1 MSRKNKRQSKWTI
14 DGWQKDPITE
24 KDKTKILF
32 DKIQIRQDIWAR
44 NLPKVFEILYLYVA
58 LLTEPCI
65 PEKKIKALSGL
76 NNWVVIM
83 FFFILIKW
91 LRRDVFFP
99 LLMKYEIFILFLH
112 RAWTMSPEQSQ
123 YIWRKT
129 IPHIEVGM
137 GSGVFTSHRSAR
149 FVLISD
155 WWTRR
160 KMELL
165 DLVVTRPRLP
175 VQRTKSPPAASGWEG
190 S

>member
-1 MSRKNKRQSKWTI
+1 MPSWRSRCPVPLFISNFSQRALLVKELIRKNACKWVYSENYTSS
-14 DGWQKDPITE
+14 
-24 KDKTKILF
+24 F
-32 DKIQIRQDIWAR
+32 DR
-44 NLPKVFEILYLYVA
+44 
-58 LLTEPCI
+58 
-65 PEKKIKALSGL
+65 KALSEL

-83 FFFILIKW
+83 FFLILIK
-91 LRRDVFFP
+91 LCITTLLFYSILMLCNFKFSFF
-99 LLMKYEIFILFLH
+99 H

-165 DLVVTRPRLP
+165 DFFFTRPRLRVVSFGRPPP
-175 VQRTKSPPAASGWEG
+175 VEAS
-190 S
+190 

>member
-1 MSRKNKRQSKWTI
+1 MAKRSNNWERQNKDSFRENRNKTRYMSKKSAKGLRDLVFICRSINRAVYTGKKR
-14 DGWQKDPITE
+14 
-24 KDKTKILF
+24 
-32 DKIQIRQDIWAR
+32 
-44 NLPKVFEILYLYVA
+44 
-58 LLTEPCI
+58 
-65 PEKKIKALSGL
+65 KALSGL
-76 NNWVVIM
+76 NNWVVTM

-165 DLVVTRPRLP
+165 DFVVTRPRLP